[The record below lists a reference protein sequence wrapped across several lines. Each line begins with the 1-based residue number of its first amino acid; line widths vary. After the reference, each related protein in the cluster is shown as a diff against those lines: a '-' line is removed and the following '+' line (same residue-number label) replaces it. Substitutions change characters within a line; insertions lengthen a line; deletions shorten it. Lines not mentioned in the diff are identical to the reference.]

1 MSTAAERKKTRLAAT
16 FSIGLVAIAAIGVLA
31 DRMFWVDQVVAGVNL
46 ANVPVADVNCSKGSW
61 LEVAPGK
68 DSQQPMRYRCGFMFW
83 PFYRSG
89 VSMLVVDSLKVLE
102 TLK

>member
-1 MSTAAERKKTRLAAT
+1 MSPAAVRKKTRLIAAVP
-16 FSIGLVAIAAIGVLA
+16 IGLFAIVAIGVLA
-31 DRMFWVDQVVAGVNL
+31 DRVIWVDQVVAGVNL
-46 ANVPVADVNCSKGSW
+46 ANAPIPDVNCPTGNW

-68 DSQQPMRYRCGFMFW
+68 NAEQPMRYRCGFMFW

-89 VSMLVVDSLKVLE
+89 ESKLVVDSLKDLE